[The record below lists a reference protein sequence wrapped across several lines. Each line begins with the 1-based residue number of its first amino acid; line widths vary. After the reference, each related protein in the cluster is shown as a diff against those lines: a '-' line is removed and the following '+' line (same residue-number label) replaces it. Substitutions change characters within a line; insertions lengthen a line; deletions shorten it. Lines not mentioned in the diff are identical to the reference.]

1 MRIHDQMIMLEGAKA
16 TTKMIDALRTGAT
29 AMKAMQKAMKIDVVD
44 KIMDEINEQTQ
55 NKRMIQETLSAP
67 TGSTAYFD
75 NVSVG
80 RQPTRVVPVK
90 ATVLEEDELA
100 ALQAELAL

>member
-1 MRIHDQMIMLEGAKA
+1 MMVSGNCRCLNIVK
-16 TTKMIDALRTGAT
+16 
-29 AMKAMQKAMKIDVVD
+29 
-44 KIMDEINEQTQ
+44 N
-55 NKRMIQETLSAP
+55 NFYNS
-67 TGSTAYFD
+67 
-75 NVSVG
+75 VSVG

>member
-1 MRIHDQMIMLEGAKA
+1 MIY
-16 TTKMIDALRTGAT
+16 DFFYFR
-29 AMKAMQKAMKIDVVD
+29 KIDVVD

-75 NVSVG
+75 
-80 RQPTRVVPVK
+80 K
-90 ATVLEEDELA
+90 FIFLECLFHFVA
-100 ALQAELAL
+100 NRKLLNGIRTL